1 MCKICDDFINSTYE
15 ECLTHTELREAMEK
29 FLLVSGFSN
38 EHLRTALVKAYKRE
52 MNKGYG
58 I

>member
-29 FLLVSGFSN
+29 FLLVSGFSPLN
-38 EHLRTALVKAYKRE
+38 GVPTLPE
-52 MNKGYG
+52 
-58 I
+58 